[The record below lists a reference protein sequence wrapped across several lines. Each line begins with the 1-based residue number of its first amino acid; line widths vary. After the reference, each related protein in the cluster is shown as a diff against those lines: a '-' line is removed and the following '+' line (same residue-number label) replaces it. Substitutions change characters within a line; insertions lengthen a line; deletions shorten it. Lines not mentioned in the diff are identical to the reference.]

1 MTGGYRPVLALL
13 FLTLLCAGA
22 PLIGQM
28 LGIDPH
34 VTDLSA
40 RFAPPS
46 WPHLLGTDELG
57 RDVFL
62 RLLEGGRVSLA
73 VGAAAA
79 IAAALLGTAAGLTA
93 GYAGG
98 WHDALLMRLADLLMA
113 LPVLPL
119 LIVLSALDAG
129 KLGFPAGTE
138 IAAQLKIIVLIA
150 LLGWP
155 ATARL
160 VRTRTRTLRE
170 MDYVRAAQALGVRRG
185 RILLRHIF
193 PNLANTVAV
202 AAALAVGNIILMESA
217 LSFLGLG
224 IRPPMA
230 SWGNMLTTAGET
242 LWDYPLLSVWPGL
255 MIFATVL
262 SCNALADRLR
272 EKQG

>member
-1 MTGGYRPVLALL
+1 MKFRLALAAL
-13 FLTLLCAGA
+13 PALLCLSG
-22 PLIGQM
+22 PLLARL

-34 VTDLSA
+34 ATDLMA
-40 RFAPPS
+40 RFSPS
-46 WPHLLGTDELG
+46 GWPHLLGTDELG

-73 VGAAAA
+73 VG
-79 IAAALLGTAAGLTA
+79 IAAALAAGLLGTAAGLAA
-93 GYAGG
+93 GYSGG
-98 WHDALLMRLADLLMA
+98 WRDAVLMRLADLLMA

-119 LIVLSALDAG
+119 LIVLAALDVE
-129 KLGFPAGTE
+129 KLGLSAASTGT
-138 IAAQLKIIVLIA
+138 ALAKIVVLIA

-155 ATARL
+155 GVARL
-160 VRTRTRTLRE
+160 VRTRTGVLKE
-170 MDYVRAAQALGVRRG
+170 ADFVRAARALGVSRG

-202 AAALAVGNIILMESA
+202 AAALSVGNIILMESA

-230 SWGNMLTTAGET
+230 SWGNMLTGSGET
-242 LWDYPLLSVWPGL
+242 LWEHPLLSVWPGL

-262 SCNALADRLR
+262 ACNALADSLQKR
-272 EKQG
+272 

>member
-1 MTGGYRPVLALL
+1 MKGKYPPVLALL
-13 FLTLLCAGA
+13 FLTLLCVAA
-22 PLIGQM
+22 PLIGKL

-34 VTDLSA
+34 MTDLSA
-40 RFAPPS
+40 RFLPPS

-73 VGAAAA
+73 VGATAAL
-79 IAAALLGTAAGLTA
+79 AAALIGTAAGLVA

-98 WHDALLMRLADLLMA
+98 WRDALLMRLADLLMA

-119 LIVLSALDAG
+119 LIVLSALDTA

-138 IAAQLKIIVLIA
+138 KTALLKIVVLIA

-160 VRTRTRTLRE
+160 VRTRTRILRE
-170 MDYVRAAQALGVRRG
+170 MDYVRAAQALGMRRG

-230 SWGNMLTTAGET
+230 SWGNMLTNAGET

-255 MIFATVL
+255 MIFTAVL
-262 SCNALADRLR
+262 TCNALADGLR
-272 EKQG
+272 EK